1 MVRGYIVPM
10 MALLMVMGVS
20 GCGDKPA
27 EQVVPVAEVDPVED
41 VEDVV
46 EGGPVDAW
54 VVVESTHGGLAA
66 LEVPI
71 DWSYIGS
78 QQALVSKYSNY
89 SVCTVF
95 IANFDTEESL
105 RNLAREPGQAVVR
118 LTLNLPPES
127 DPLVGTYDITQ
138 GSGEFTG
145 EASIMVTGGS
155 TIQTSRSSMTVG
167 EAVVTHVTDTTVS
180 GTFHVVDNW
189 TDMSG
194 AFHAVI
200 R

>member
-1 MVRGYIVPM
+1 MIRGYIALM
-10 MALLMVMGVS
+10 MAALLVLGIS

-27 EQVVPVAEVDPVED
+27 EQVAPVTEDVPVEGVED
-41 VEDVV
+41 AVEA
-46 EGGPVDAW
+46 GPVDAW
-54 VVVESTHGGLAA
+54 VAVESTHGGLAG

-78 QQALVSKYSNY
+78 QQALVSKYANY
-89 SVCTVF
+89 SVCTVL
-95 IANFDTEESL
+95 IANFDTEENL
-105 RNLAREPGQAVVR
+105 RNVAREPGQAVVR
-118 LTLNLPPES
+118 LTLSLPPES

-145 EASIMVTGGS
+145 EVSIMVTGGS